1 MRAAAFVAIILLA
14 AFAFAAETYTS
25 EYAAGDWL
33 KVTRTSTLAGEPLC
47 LDSYG
52 VTDACA
58 SSGSI
63 QPNQGTSST
72 DTKVELSVENVGA
85 VDRTGVDLS
94 EDLSYVP
101 TGARITYGTQPSSSD
116 GRIVKW
122 SLGSLAKGATL
133 KLSYVISARI
143 PPATLSSIPDVAVAA
158 DPALL
163 SLSAPESMKAGEKA
177 TVTVE
182 KNGKP
187 IPNAIV
193 VVTYPDGVRHPLRSD
208 LYGVVKF
215 TAADEGKYTYSL
227 EGYSV
232 ETPVETEVGPLE
244 AVPAAPV
251 AAAVDTSLAGSIMG
265 VLPILAAL
273 FAIAVIALIL
283 YNFFTSRREEDEYMP
298 QQPSASTPS
307 SGAGMAYTQKF
318 SFGTEEQPE
327 SRMQDRTHDLVE
339 SRKRRLAETAAASA
353 VREEPEEEQEA
364 EAVESTATG
373 TDMENII
380 SELEHK
386 ARKGGEVATEDEEA
400 EVEKTI
406 SELEAIR
413 EKLRAMRAKGKGA
426 ALEEEDEEEGPD
438 EEEEPEEKA
447 SKPEEAEEKTSE
459 AVEPEAED
467 TSEEEEPVK
476 RPASRKVIYEKRVEP
491 KVSPKPAKKG
501 MKTRFGNRGVK
512 KK

>member
-1 MRAAAFVAIILLA
+1 MRAYAFVAIILLA
-14 AFAFAAETYTS
+14 VCAFAAESYTS
-25 EYAAGDWL
+25 EYVAGDWL

-58 SSGSI
+58 SPGSI

-72 DTKVELSVENVGA
+72 DTEVEILVENVGP

-101 TGARITYGTQPSSSD
+101 TGARITYNVQPSTSD

-122 SLGSLAKGATL
+122 SLGTLAKGATL

-143 PPATLSSIPDVAVAA
+143 PPATLSAIPDVAIAA
-158 DPALL
+158 EPALL
-163 SLSAPESMKAGEKA
+163 SLSAPDSIRAGEKA

-193 VVTYPDGVRHPLRSD
+193 VVTYPDGVKHPLRSD

-232 ETPVETEVGPLE
+232 EAPVETEVGPTE
-244 AVPAAPV
+244 TVPAAPV

-283 YNFFTSRREEDEYMP
+283 YNFFTSRREEDEYVP
-298 QQPSASTPS
+298 SQQPSTTSQQPST
-307 SGAGMAYTQKF
+307 GMAYTQKF

-327 SRMQDRTHDLVE
+327 SRIQDRTRDL
-339 SRKRRLAETAAASA
+339 
-353 VREEPEEEQEA
+353 
-364 EAVESTATG
+364 
-373 TDMENII
+373 
-380 SELEHK
+380 
-386 ARKGGEVATEDEEA
+386 
-400 EVEKTI
+400 
-406 SELEAIR
+406 
-413 EKLRAMRAKGKGA
+413 AK
-426 ALEEEDEEEGPD
+426 
-438 EEEEPEEKA
+438 
-447 SKPEEAEEKTSE
+447 SI
-459 AVEPEAED
+459 PEA
-467 TSEEEEPVK
+467 
-476 RPASRKVIYEKRVEP
+476 KVTLRV
-491 KVSPKPAKKG
+491 S
-501 MKTRFGNRGVK
+501 T
-512 KK
+512 